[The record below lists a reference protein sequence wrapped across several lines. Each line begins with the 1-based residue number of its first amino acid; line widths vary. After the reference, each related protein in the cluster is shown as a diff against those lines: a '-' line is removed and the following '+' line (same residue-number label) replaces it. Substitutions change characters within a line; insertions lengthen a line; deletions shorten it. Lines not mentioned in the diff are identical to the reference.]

1 MKTFFIKIFLILLI
15 YQTKISLKTEGVGKF
30 EKCFNDTKEA
40 LYIAL
45 VLKKQQVMQNMK
57 T

>member
-15 YQTKISLKTEGVGKF
+15 YQTKISLKSECVGKF
-30 EKCFNDTKEA
+30 EKCFNDIKEA

-45 VLKKQQVMQNMK
+45 VLKKQPVMQNMK
-57 T
+57 I